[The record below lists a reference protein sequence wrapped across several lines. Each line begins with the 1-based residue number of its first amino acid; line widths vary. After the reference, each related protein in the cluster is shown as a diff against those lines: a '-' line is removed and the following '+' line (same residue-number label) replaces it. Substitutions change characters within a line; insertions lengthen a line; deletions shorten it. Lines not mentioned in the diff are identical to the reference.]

1 MTQSQKEFE
10 AWFARQKDREYCSE
24 NVKSL
29 LAECWHAAVSSELK
43 ELRQQI
49 KNLTRDADNTGKALN
64 RRVDIENHLLQCYQG
79 VMPLPNQQ
87 DCKVLALRLG
97 TPKEYW
103 SDYLKSY
110 EFFPSQVSGEIH

>member
-1 MTQSQKEFE
+1 MKTPE
-10 AWFARQKDREYCSE
+10 
-24 NVKSL
+24 
-29 LAECWHAAVSSELK
+29 
-43 ELRQQI
+43 QQI
-49 KNLTRDADNTGKALN
+49 KELQAEVEQLKQQVKNLTSDTNNTGKSLN
-64 RRVDIENHLLQCYQG
+64 RRADIENHLLQCYQG

-110 EFFPSQVSGEIH
+110 EFFPSLVSGEIH